1 MAGVEGFEPA
11 ALGFGDRCSDQ
22 LSYTPVLRPLYAI
35 LALLQ
40 LRKICYYMFMKSLH
54 LTRPHILILIG
65 QPGSGRTTFA
75 ERFSELFHAPYVD
88 VKSFADFVSTGDA
101 LPELGKKLAEQLIKT
116 GQTIVYEGVTGSRA
130 ERAEIAKVAKDAGY
144 TPLFVWF
151 QVNEATG
158 KARADKNNRKAS
170 HNLTEIY
177 NSFKFT
183 EPNDRENY
191 VVVSGMHTYPS
202 QAKTILK
209 RLAETN
215 ARPAATVVPDARE
228 PLSTAQREV
237 AARRSRI
244 ILQ

>member
-1 MAGVEGFEPA
+1 
-11 ALGFGDRCSDQ
+11 
-22 LSYTPVLRPLYAI
+22 
-35 LALLQ
+35 
-40 LRKICYYMFMKSLH
+40 MKSLH

-88 VKSFADFVSTGDA
+88 VKSFADFVSTGDT
-101 LPELGKKLAEQLIKT
+101 LPELGKKLAEQLVKT

-209 RLAETN
+209 RLAGTN
-215 ARPAATVVPDARE
+215 ERPTAPTVPDARE
-228 PLSTAQREV
+228 ALNATQREV
-237 AARRSRI
+237 TTRRSRI